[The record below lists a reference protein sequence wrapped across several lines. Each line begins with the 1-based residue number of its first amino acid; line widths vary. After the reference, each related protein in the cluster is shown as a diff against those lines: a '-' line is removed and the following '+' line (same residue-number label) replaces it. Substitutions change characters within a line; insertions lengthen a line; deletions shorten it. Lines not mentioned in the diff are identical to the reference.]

1 MDILCKYI
9 NTASKEKV
17 TDRVN
22 IYTNQCDKVS
32 VVYVQALSGGF
43 DAFDK
48 DMSIDSDGGV
58 CIDITSPDCLR
69 YMANYRSI
77 QWWCDP
83 HFSEKLGDMP
93 KDTQFLI
100 IQRQD
105 GLFEVFVPIVS
116 ERYKCVFEGKNND
129 IFTARIFSQY
139 KQLYECECPAFAYA
153 IGENPLE
160 LTEKCVETALNEINS
175 RTRMRKNRRY
185 PELFDYLGWCSWDAM
200 QIRVNENGMIEKC
213 DEFSNKNVPVR
224 WVILD
229 DMWATVKPFTKFSYG
244 EDHMDMVNLMYASA
258 LYSFEAD
265 PERFPTG
272 LKGLIDK
279 IKDRGL
285 KIGIWHPTTG
295 YWRGI
300 DENGDAYK
308 ELSEYLIK
316 SENGYYVPDWRQEKS
331 YMYYNTIHD
340 FFVKCGADFVKIDN
354 QSMID
359 RLYKGQAPIAQI
371 AKELHAGMEA
381 SVGEHFDGTM
391 INCMGM
397 ASEDIWSRSISPI
410 SRCSNDFQPE
420 SKEWFS
426 KHILQCAYNSILQG
440 QFYWCDWDM
449 WWTDDGQSLKNSLMR
464 AVSGG
469 PIYVS
474 DKINRT
480 IPEILEPLTL
490 SDGRILRCDK
500 PAMPAVD
507 CVACD
512 CRKNKK
518 AFKLQN
524 TAGEYG
530 VLAVLNIDENDDSVS
545 ANISLRDINGL
556 KNGKYAVY
564 EHFSQ
569 ELIILDNDKDSF
581 DITLSNSDEYK
592 LYIFAPIKN
601 GFAAIG
607 RIDKFISPKTIKY
620 IHNGDI
626 VLEESG
632 PYAYVK
638 NNELIIEGYESNR
651 NGY

>member
-1 MDILCKYI
+1 MDILRAYI
-9 NTASKEKV
+9 NTASNEQV
-17 TDRVN
+17 FERVN
-22 IYTNQCDKVS
+22 IREKQCNDVS
-32 VVYVQALSGGF
+32 VVYIDALSGGF

-48 DMSIDSDGGV
+48 DMSIDSEKGV
-58 CIDITSPDCLR
+58 AIDIASQDCMR

-83 HFSEKLGDMP
+83 YFSENLGDMP
-93 KDTQFLI
+93 NTTQFLI
-100 IQRQD
+100 IERRD
-105 GLFEVFVPIVS
+105 GLFEVLVPIVS
-116 ERYKCVFEGKNND
+116 EKYKCLFEGKDGNT
-129 IFTARIFSQY
+129 FTARVFSQY
-139 KQLYECECPAFAYA
+139 KNLYECDCPAFAYA

-160 LTEKCVETALNEINS
+160 LTEKCVEASLKELS
-175 RTRMRKNRRY
+175 SSTRMRKNRRY
-185 PELFDYLGWCSWDAM
+185 PEIFNYLGWCSWDAM
-200 QIRVNENGMIEKC
+200 QIRVNQAGMLEKC
-213 DEFSNKNVPVR
+213 DEFESKNVPVR

-229 DMWATVKPFTKFSYG
+229 DMWATIKPFTRFSYG
-244 EDHMDMVNLMYASA
+244 DEHMDMINLMYASA
-258 LYSFEAD
+258 LYSFEAA
-265 PERFPTG
+265 PERFPDG

-279 IKDRGL
+279 IKERNL

-300 DENGDAYK
+300 DENGEAYK

-316 SENGYYVPDWRQEKS
+316 SENGYYVPDWKQDKS
-331 YMYYNTIHD
+331 YMYYKTIHD

-359 RLYKGQAPIAQI
+359 RLYKGQSPIGQI
-371 AKELHAGMEA
+371 ARELHAGMEA

-420 SKEWFS
+420 SREWFS
-426 KHILQCAYNSILQG
+426 KHVMQCAYNSIFQG

-449 WWTDDGQSLKNSLMR
+449 WWTDDGQALKNSLMR

-474 DKINRT
+474 DKLNRT

-500 PAMPAVD
+500 PAMPTID
-507 CVACD
+507 CVVND

-524 TAGEYG
+524 TVGEYG
-530 VLAVLNIDENDDSVS
+530 VLAVLNIDGNDDSVCT
-545 ANISLRDINGL
+545 NISVKDINGL
-556 KNGKYAVY
+556 KDTQYAVY
-564 EHFSQ
+564 EHFSR
-569 ELIILDNDKDSF
+569 ELIILENSEDSF
-581 DITLSNSDEYK
+581 ELTLSDTDEYK
-592 LYIFAPIKN
+592 LYIFAPIKD

-607 RIDKFISPKTIKY
+607 RVDKFISPKTIKY
-620 IHNGDI
+620 IHDEDI
-626 VLEESG
+626 VLEENG

-638 NNELIIEGYESNR
+638 NNELKIEM
-651 NGY
+651 